1 MVSDEAISSS
11 FGDCFGPRK
20 YAEHTCPPTRFASGT
35 VVAGGARENALAKTS
50 FMLRIA
56 ALSDVFLTKAQ
67 THDSI
72 NTYFQ

>member
-11 FGDCFGPRK
+11 LGI
-20 YAEHTCPPTRFASGT
+20 ASGRENT
-35 VVAGGARENALAKTS
+35 RNTPALAGGARENSLAKTS

-67 THDSI
+67 THDSM
-72 NTYFQ
+72 NTHFQ